1 MGVGLNCEVMFVDWK
16 KREAYAA
23 LPRLCGLLLGLL
35 LAVPVPAV
43 LPDIGD
49 SAGTVV
55 SPAQEY
61 EMGSTFLRQLRGA
74 GKVVSDPELED
85 YIQGLGH
92 RLSSLSEGFS
102 GEFTFFIV
110 DDPTIN
116 AFAAP
121 GGFVG
126 VHSGLILNTK
136 NESELASVL
145 AHEISHV
152 TQHHLARA
160 FEYAKHMSIP
170 MMAAMLG
177 AILVGTQ
184 NPAAG
189 QAAMAALQAGN
200 VQGQINFTRAN
211 EREAD
216 SFGIDLLERAGY
228 DPYSMARFFERLQR
242 ANRYSEGAN
251 VPEFLRTHP
260 VTESRIADALNR
272 ADSYPKHAYQDHLE
286 FHLVRARL
294 QVRALRLKPDRA
306 LRYFEDMLR
315 SGKYPA
321 EEVARYGYTEALIN
335 AGQYGRARVQSDNLL
350 RVHPEQ
356 LAYLL
361 QAARLSIANR
371 HMKTALVDY
380 ERALK
385 LYPNN
390 RPATLGY
397 ARTLLNLG
405 RAAEAT
411 LLLRN
416 YSYAARVGDG
426 YYRIYAE
433 ALEKT
438 GQAGE
443 SHMAMAE
450 YYYRNGDTKLASA
463 QLKLAQNVPGLDNYQ
478 RQRIAA
484 RLKEFEREIAR
495 AKKEKDS

>member
-1 MGVGLNCEVMFVDWK
+1 MNKRMGNCRSVSVVLVGSLV
-16 KREAYAA
+16 
-23 LPRLCGLLLGLL
+23 GLLL
-35 LAVPVPAV
+35 LAAPLRAE

-49 SAGTVV
+49 SAGSVV

-61 EMGSTFLRQLRGA
+61 NMGATFLRQLRGA
-74 GKVVSDPELED
+74 GKVISDPELED
-85 YIQGLGH
+85 YIQGLGQ
-92 RLSSLSEGFS
+92 RLVSLSEGFS

-110 DDPTIN
+110 DDPSIN

-126 VHSGLILNTK
+126 VHSGLILNAQ

-160 FEYAKHMSIP
+160 FEHASHMSIP

-184 NPAAG
+184 NPEAG

-200 VQGQINFTRAN
+200 IQGQINFTRAN

-216 SFGIDLLERAGY
+216 SFGINLLQQAGY
-228 DPYSMARFFERLQR
+228 NPYSMARFFERLQR
-242 ANRYSEGAN
+242 ANRYSGGAN

-260 VTESRIADALNR
+260 VTESRIADALSR
-272 ADSYPKHAYQDHLE
+272 ADAYPKQSYREHLD

-294 QVRALRLKPDRA
+294 QVRSLRLKPDQA
-306 LRYFEDMLR
+306 LRYYEDLLR
-315 SGKYPA
+315 SGNYPA

-335 AGQYGRARVQSDNLL
+335 ANDYGRARVQSDSLL
-350 RVHPEQ
+350 RDHPEQ

-361 QAARLSIANR
+361 QAARLGVADR
-371 HMKTALVDY
+371 HMERALEDY
-380 ERALK
+380 TRALK

-397 ARTLLNLG
+397 ARVLLNLD
-405 RAAEAT
+405 RAAEAVE
-411 LLLRN
+411 LLRD
-416 YSYAARVGDG
+416 YSYASRVGEG

-438 GQAGE
+438 GKGGE

-463 QLKLAQNVPGLDNYQ
+463 QLKLARDIPGLDDYQ
-478 RQRIAA
+478 RQRIEA
-484 RLKEFEREIAR
+484 RLKEFENEIEAQ
-495 AKKEKDS
+495 KKEGHS

>member
-1 MGVGLNCEVMFVDWK
+1 MSVDWK
-16 KREAYAA
+16 KRQVHAA
-23 LPRLCGLLLGLL
+23 LPRLYGLFLGLL

-61 EMGSTFLRQLRGA
+61 EMGAAFLRQLRGA
-74 GKVVSDPELED
+74 GKVISDPELDD

-92 RLSSLSEGFS
+92 RLSSMSEGFS

-110 DDPTIN
+110 DDPSIN

-126 VHSGLILNTK
+126 VHSGLILNAQ

-177 AILVGTQ
+177 AILVGIT

-200 VQGQINFTRAN
+200 IQGQINFTRSN

-216 SFGIDLLERAGY
+216 SFGIDLLARAGY

-242 ANRYSEGAN
+242 ANRYAGGAN

-260 VTESRIADALNR
+260 VTESRIADALSR
-272 ADSYPKHAYQDHLE
+272 ADSFSRRKYKDHLQ

-294 QVRALRLKPDRA
+294 QVMALRLKPDRA
-306 LRYFEDMLR
+306 LRYYEDMLR

-335 AGQYGRARVQSDNLL
+335 ADQYGRARVQSDNLL
-350 RVHPEQ
+350 RAHPER

-361 QAARLSIANR
+361 QSARLN
-371 HMKTALVDY
+371 TADRRLQAAVEDY
-380 ERALK
+380 RRALK

-397 ARTLLNLG
+397 ARGLLNLG
-405 RAAEAT
+405 RAADAAS
-411 LLLRN
+411 LLRD
-416 YSYAARVGDG
+416 YSYTARVGDA
-426 YYRIYAE
+426 YYRLYAE
-433 ALEKT
+433 TLEKT
-438 GQAGE
+438 GQTGE

-450 YYYRNGDTKLASA
+450 YYYRNGDTRLASA
-463 QLKLAQNVPGLDNYQ
+463 QLKLAKQAPGLDNYQ
-478 RQRIAA
+478 RQRIEA
-484 RLKEFEREIAR
+484 RLREFERELEAD
-495 AKKEKDS
+495 KKEEHS